1 MECEMMPHAR
11 KNSAKLT
18 LSLLQV
24 VLIPAAKGGI
34 RVKIDKEGRVKG
46 RTVPNRD
53 ELEVGGSQE
62 TAQPVVQL
70 FDSLIALQCFVWN
83 SRRMGSLSGRLI
95 TWSIQG

>member
-1 MECEMMPHAR
+1 M
-11 KNSAKLT
+11 
-18 LSLLQV
+18 
-24 VLIPAAKGGI
+24 LIPAAKGGI

-70 FDSLIALQCFVWN
+70 FDFADCTAVLCVELTSNGFIVWQVDYLEYSGLIDDFGTLSLVEEQA
-83 SRRMGSLSGRLI
+83 GRI
-95 TWSIQG
+95 VRC

>member
-1 MECEMMPHAR
+1 MTGSMRNSKGEVMECEMMPHAR

-53 ELEVGGSQE
+53 ELEVGGSRQHNPLCNCS
-62 TAQPVVQL
+62 TL
-70 FDSLIALQCFVWN
+70 
-83 SRRMGSLSGRLI
+83 R
-95 TWSIQG
+95 